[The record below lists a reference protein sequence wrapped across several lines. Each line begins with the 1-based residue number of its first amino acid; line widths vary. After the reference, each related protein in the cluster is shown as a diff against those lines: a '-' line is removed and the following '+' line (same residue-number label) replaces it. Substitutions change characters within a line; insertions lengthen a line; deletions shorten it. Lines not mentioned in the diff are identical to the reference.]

1 MNDSNAPLHRELRR
15 LRAENARLVAE
26 RESMRRRITALSLT
40 VQALRERAAQPE
52 PAPGAEE
59 SDDAGE

>member
-1 MNDSNAPLHRELRR
+1 MLVIVNDSNAPLHRELRR

-40 VQALRERAAQPE
+40 VQALQERAAQSE
-52 PAPGAEE
+52 PAPGA
-59 SDDAGE
+59 